1 MFLKILILSIILVAF
16 TMLALGVKLLFNKEA
31 SFTEHACAAEDG
43 ELNKI
48 GGCAACEIQELANC
62 SEKDK

>member
-16 TMLALGVKLLFNKEA
+16 TMLALSVKLLFNREA
-31 SFTEHACAAEDG
+31 TFNEHACAAEDG

>member
-31 SFTEHACAAEDG
+31 SFTDHACAMEDG
-43 ELNKI
+43 ELNKV

-62 SEKDK
+62 SEKDN